1 MEGRVSP
8 AGGDGRKGDP
18 VLTYLTVLLP
28 SNRGRLPRPTQS
40 NSLAT
45 KFTVS
50 GNRKMPKS
58 SRITMECSPI
68 RRIHSFANVAFEN
81 EGFVWR
87 RIGGKSSLV
96 FKNRAIENGKYP
108 SVSVNPKET
117 TDVDLKMLY
126 MLTAGNKA
134 LADGGDT

>member
-1 MEGRVSP
+1 MLMKPYPVPGHANQKLYHLTIFCRLTLPLFHGGAGLSG
-8 AGGDGRKGDP
+8 GGDGRKGDP

-68 RRIHSFANVAFEN
+68 RRIHSFANVAF
-81 EGFVWR
+81 G
-87 RIGGKSSLV
+87 SSV
-96 FKNRAIENGKYP
+96 HP
-108 SVSVNPKET
+108 
-117 TDVDLKMLY
+117 
-126 MLTAGNKA
+126 
-134 LADGGDT
+134 